1 MSMSG
6 VPASERLHIGFFG
19 NRNSG
24 KSSLIN
30 ALTGQSVSI
39 VSDVPGTTT
48 DPVKKTMEL
57 LPLGPV
63 VIIDTPG
70 VDDVGDLGT
79 ERVLRTKNVLET
91 CDIAVVVI
99 NSEKG
104 ITEFDKN
111 IIKQINKREIPY
123 IVCYNKCDLK
133 TPDLKE
139 NEICVSAKTGMNIDL
154 LKEKLASFADK
165 KKEKYII
172 RHMLSKDDVVVLVI
186 PIDSSAPKGRII
198 LPQQQTLREILD
210 LGGVCICV
218 QPEELPQ
225 VIEKYDREI
234 KLIITDSQVFGT
246 VSKIVPSYIYLTS
259 FSILMMNYKGELE
272 QSAEAVKVIK
282 QLKDG
287 DKVLIAEGCTHHRQC
302 NDIGTVKLPNLIRKT
317 TGANVEFDFTSGG
330 DFPDDLSQYSLIIH
344 CGGCMLTEQ
353 EVKKRMFRA
362 NEKGVP
368 ITNYGMALAY
378 MNGILERSL
387 KFLRKRR

>member
-6 VPASERLHIGFFG
+6 VPSSERLHIGFFG

-30 ALTGQSVSI
+30 ALTGQNISI

-70 VDDVGDLGT
+70 IDDVGELGF
-79 ERVLRTKNVLET
+79 ERVLRTKKVLET
-91 CDIAVVVI
+91 CNIAVVVI
-99 NSEKG
+99 NAQKG
-104 ITEFDKN
+104 ITDFDRN
-111 IIKQINKREIPY
+111 LIGEIKSRKIPY
-123 IVCYNKCDLK
+123 IICYNKCDLN
-133 TPDLKE
+133 TCDAGE

-154 LKEKLASFADK
+154 LKNKLASFADT

-172 RHMLSKDDVVVLVI
+172 RHMLTKGDVVVLVI

-198 LPQQQTLREILD
+198 LPQQQTLREVLD
-210 LGGVCICV
+210 AGGVCICV
-218 QPEELPQ
+218 QPDELSG
-225 VIEKYDREI
+225 VIKKYDTEI
-234 KLIITDSQVFGT
+234 KVVITDSQVFGK
-246 VSKIVPSYIYLTS
+246 VSEIVPPYIYLTS
-259 FSILMMNYKGELE
+259 FSILMMNYKGELD
-272 QSAEAVKVIK
+272 SGAENVKVINE
-282 QLKDG
+282 LKDG

-330 DFPDDLSQYSLIIH
+330 DFPGDLSSYKLIIH

-353 EVKKRMFRA
+353 EVKKRLSRA
-362 NEKGVP
+362 NEKDIP
-368 ITNYGMALAY
+368 MTNYGMALAF

-387 KFLRKRR
+387 EFLRKRR

>member
-6 VPASERLHIGFFG
+6 VPFSERLHIGFFG

-48 DPVKKTMEL
+48 DPVKKSMEL

-70 VDDVGDLGT
+70 IDDVGELGY

-99 NSEKG
+99 NSQKG
-104 ITEFDKN
+104 MTEFDKN
-111 IIKQINKREIPY
+111 LISEVKNRKIPY
-123 IVCYNKCDLK
+123 IVCYNKSDLASCDAG
-133 TPDLKE
+133 E
-139 NEICVSAKTGMNIDL
+139 NEICVSAKTGMNIEL
-154 LKEKLASFADK
+154 LKNTLASFAEA

-172 RHMLSKDDVVVLVI
+172 RHMLQKGDIVVLVI

-198 LPQQQTLREILD
+198 LPQQQTLREVLD

-218 QPEELPQ
+218 QPQELPS
-225 VIEKYDREI
+225 VIEKFDKEI
-234 KLIITDSQVFGT
+234 KVVLTDSQVFGE
-246 VSKIVPSYIYLTS
+246 VSKIVPPYISLTS
-259 FSILMMNYKGELE
+259 FSILMLNYKGELE
-272 QSAEAVKVIK
+272 QGAENVKVIK
-282 QLKDG
+282 ELKDG
-287 DKVLIAEGCTHHRQC
+287 DRVLIAEGCTHHRQC
-302 NDIGTVKLPNLIRKT
+302 NDIGTVKLPNLIKKT
-317 TGANVEFDFTSGG
+317 SGADVKFDFTSGG
-330 DFPDDLSQYSLIIH
+330 DFPDDLSPYRMVIH

-353 EVKKRMFRA
+353 EVKRRLSKSA
-362 NEKGVP
+362 EENVP
-368 ITNYGMALAY
+368 ITNYGIALAY
-378 MNGILERSL
+378 MNGILDRSL
-387 KFLRKRR
+387 EFLRKRR